1 MTASRNLPS
10 ALIDTYLA
18 PGQAFAALRER
29 PAWAWAALL
38 LAVVATVASI
48 YTLYLGMSP
57 EWIVEQQLASVP
69 DMPADQLA
77 AARANMMAVAPF
89 SAHIGAAMVLVMLP
103 LTCLLF
109 GFAYFLGERL
119 LSRERNSFGRWFAA
133 AAFAQL
139 PMVFNALGLIVLVLV
154 RGGGNLPLD
163 LGNYAS
169 LNNLVFGIPN
179 GENGYALASFA
190 NLFYLWS
197 IFLVAIAARV
207 WSGLGWGK
215 ALLLAALPSLLIYL
229 PWLAIV
235 LAQG

>member
-18 PGQAFAALRER
+18 PSQAFAALRER

-38 LAVVATVASI
+38 LVVVATVASI

-57 EWIVEQQLASVP
+57 EWIVEQQLAGMP

-77 AARANMMAVAPF
+77 AARANLMAVAPF
-89 SAHIGAAMVLVMLP
+89 SAHIGAVMVLVMLP

-197 IFLVAIAARV
+197 IFLVAVAARV